1 MTAPLSRRSILAAG
15 LGLSVI
21 ALPGCASIGNY
32 AYEDAVRRLLL
43 VSSQRAFARLLQ
55 EDGFFADDLTR
66 IALPPPL
73 AAAAQTGLLRLVNR
87 AAGAAAERTA
97 PIVTDAIQGLTIIDA
112 ASVIRGGPTAATD
125 ILKRELGEAL
135 FTALV
140 PGVGDALR
148 LADSDIVSRALAAAA
163 GINLEGLQLDVARK
177 ASDAI
182 YLAIGREE
190 AAIRADPRLVGDM
203 MLRAALTE
211 QDLRRR

>member
-1 MTAPLSRRSILAAG
+1 MTALLTRRSILAAG
-15 LGLSVI
+15 IGLSAI
-21 ALPGCASIGNY
+21 ALTGCASIGNY

-66 IALPPPL
+66 IALPPAL
-73 AAAAQTGLLRLVNR
+73 AAAAEGGLLRIVNR

-97 PIVTDAIQGLTIIDA
+97 PIVTEAIQGLTIVDA
-112 ASVIRGGPTAATD
+112 AAVIQGGPTAATEV
-125 ILKRELGEAL
+125 LKRELGEGL
-135 FTALV
+135 FTALLS
-140 PGVGDALR
+140 GVGDALR
-148 LADSDIVSRALAAAA
+148 LADSDLVSRALAAAT
-163 GINLEGLQLDVARK
+163 GVNLEGLRLDVARQ

-182 YLAIGREE
+182 YRAIGREE

-203 MLRAALTE
+203 FLRAALTE

>member
-1 MTAPLSRRSILAAG
+1 MTAFLPRRSILAAG

-55 EDGFFADDLTR
+55 EDGFYADELTR
-66 IALPPPL
+66 IALPPQFGV
-73 AAAAQTGLLRLVNR
+73 AAHEGLLRLVNR
-87 AAGAAAERTA
+87 AAGAAAERAA
-97 PIVTDAIQGLTIIDA
+97 PIVTEAIQGLTVIDA
-112 ASVIRGGPTAATD
+112 AAVIRGGPTAATD
-125 ILKRELGEAL
+125 LLRRELGETL

-148 LADSDIVSRALAAAA
+148 LADSDIVSRALAAAT
-163 GINLEGLQLDVARK
+163 GINLEGLRLDVARK

-182 YLAIGREE
+182 YRAIGREE
-190 AAIRADPRLVGDM
+190 SAIRADPRLVGDM
-203 MLRAALTE
+203 FLRAALTE
-211 QDLRRR
+211 QELRRR